1 MTHMQIALFS
11 PFFKTARFASKCIL
25 LCIGLMQAVGMCGAF
40 FFFFLL
46 VRLFYTGHAT
56 QVHANVH
63 ESFQPSAFWKVVHF
77 TSCKYTRMVC
87 TSFHAITAADYE
99 NGCVYSY
106 VVNLCCPWLRF

>member
-1 MTHMQIALFS
+1 MHPTVYWAY
-11 PFFKTARFASKCIL
+11 AGCGNVWCI
-25 LCIGLMQAVGMCGAF
+25 